1 MNEHAIYEAVGSKRQ
16 RPSVAGLR
24 KQYCPEIVDL
34 MERMWAQEPNER
46 PTMSQVVTEVES
58 ILKQYKR

>member
-1 MNEHAIYEAVGSKRQ
+1 
-16 RPSVAGLR
+16 
-24 KQYCPEIVDL
+24 